1 MRVLSRVVVG
11 WMWSGILVV
20 TGIAE
25 VVAADPK
32 PLSLNMRQRIEIP
45 VEAKSGAAT
54 EPTALGAAA
63 PVKRYHTITTP
74 TEWDSKQTAVV
85 ICDMWDK
92 HWCPNSTARVGEM
105 APRMNEVVKAAR
117 ARGAF
122 IIHCPSDTMDFY
134 KDTPQRKLAQAA
146 PQFDLKRPLERWC
159 RIDLTKEAPL
169 PIDDTDGGCDCD
181 EPVKNYRAWSR
192 QIAAIEIHDGDA
204 ITDNDEAFRL
214 MKSRGITNVIVMGV
228 HTNMCVLGRPFSIR
242 QMVYQGMNVA
252 LMRDMTDTMYN
263 PAMKPFVS
271 HFTGNDL
278 IIEHIEKFWCP
289 TITSADLLGGSTPL
303 APALRGEGPGVRGS
317 STDVKPPKNKA
328 VETEEKTPHPNPLP
342 AKPGRGDKADIGDP
356 TKPFRFKDDKRPH
369 LVVISAE
376 DEYRTEVTLPEFAA
390 KHLGRDF
397 KVSFVFETPS
407 KKYDL
412 PGVEVVNEADVLLI
426 SARRRPLPK
435 AQLDVIRK
443 YVASGKPVVGIRTA
457 SHAFHLMKDQPVGLD
472 AWIEID
478 QEMVGGNYKGHT
490 SNTSKGIVRPLENVK
505 HPILTGVPAG
515 EFTSGGT
522 LYLNT
527 PLDPKT
533 VELMRGRI
541 EGNDKQEPVAWT
553 FDRKDGGRTFYTSL
567 GHLDDFA
574 QPAFQRLLLNGIYW
588 AAGLAVPSGEIKP
601 PNTDQKT
608 SGTTPVPSPP
618 SSGERVRVRG
628 PNGDDALN
636 ADTALSRSSAVASN
650 ERSQSEAGLE
660 NQKAPL
666 TPALSPEDG
675 GEGTK
680 RWRSMPVPGTWEQHA
695 KDNPPLADLA
705 NYDGFAWYLCEVKVP
720 EAWKGRG
727 GYLYVEKIDNAA
739 ECFINGAK
747 VGVSGAMPP
756 KYANGIENMHRYVI
770 PPTAIKP
777 GEVNVVAIRV
787 YDEGGAGGFK
797 GGAPQ
802 LIAGNDAISL
812 EGTWLFRT
820 GDDLKWATTLAES
833 LRDLLPAAD
842 RPAYAAFDRVGP
854 APKVSQFAT
863 VIRREAQ
870 QTPLSPRESMDH
882 FKVPDDLQVDLVLS
896 EPIVSQPLFMNF
908 DERGR
913 LWVMQYLQ
921 YPEPEGLKLLSKDQW
936 WRAVYDKVPEPP
948 PHGVKGRDKITIH
961 EDTDGDGTYDKHK
974 TFVDGLNIATAF
986 VQGRGGVWVLNPPY
1000 LLFYPDKNGD
1010 DVPDGDPE
1018 VHLSGFGIEDTHSV
1032 ISSLR
1037 WGPDGWLYASQGS
1050 TVSASVRV
1058 GNESGV
1064 RSQESA
1070 GKTSLVPSPPS
1081 SGERARVRG
1090 PNGEDASNPDK
1101 SKEKTPHPN
1110 PLPAEPGR
1118 GDKSRATQQ
1127 PTFSQGQ
1134 NIWRYHPEKHVYEIF
1149 SEGGGNAFGVEIDS
1163 SGRVFSGHNGGNTRG
1178 FHYMQGAYLQKGF
1191 GKHGPLGNPYAFG
1204 YFPAMEHH
1212 NVPRFTHQFIIYEG
1226 ADTPLALPAKYRG
1239 KLFGSAA
1246 ILNHVVMSDVE
1257 QVGST
1262 FKTKDIGYAI
1272 ESADTW
1278 FRPVDTKDGPD
1289 GAIYVAD
1296 WYDGQLA
1303 HTANYQGGLD
1313 RDNGRIYRI
1322 KPKQVEGRVLKAN
1335 GQKKTNLGTMS
1346 SAELIGLLDHP
1357 NRWHR
1362 EAARRVLADRKDASV
1377 VPALKQ
1383 KLFASKG
1390 QSAVESLWA
1399 LNLSGGLDEATAL
1412 KAVDH
1417 AEPQVRLWTVRL
1429 LGDSRSLPSDIARR
1443 VASLAL
1449 TEPNIEVR
1457 CQLAATAKRLPPEQ
1471 SRPIIR
1477 SLMTRDEDTTEARQ
1491 PLMIWWAM
1499 EAAISTDLASSSL
1512 PSAGREEEGGRST
1525 NDAPTPNRPPPQ
1537 PSPPRGGSE
1546 EASSLRTPHSALRI
1560 FDDASLWSRPLVQK
1574 EILPRL
1580 MRRFASTGQRADL
1593 AICAQLLKQSPTAE
1607 TTKALMQGFEEAY
1620 AGRSMNNVPP
1630 ELVAALSAAGGGSVS
1645 LKIRQGE
1652 TAAIDE
1658 ALKVIT
1664 DEKAPPGKRAEYAG
1678 LFGEV
1683 KQPKVVGPLL
1693 ETLSKTSDD
1702 GLKAAILSTL
1712 PAYNDDRV
1720 PTEVLKQYSQMNED
1734 IRAVAQ
1740 SLLVSRK
1747 PWSLALVEAV
1757 ERGDIAAKSLPV
1769 ETVRQLTVHRDE
1781 RLASLIAK
1789 HWGSVE
1795 GATTAEMQAQIEKYQ
1810 TILTDPGDPY
1820 PGKKLYMQMCGKC
1833 HTLHATGG
1841 KIGPDLTTYKRD
1853 DVRRMLLNVINPSAE
1868 IREGFETL
1876 IAVLNDGRVVTGFLV
1891 EQDPQSVSLRST
1903 DGQTVTLSR
1912 ADIDELIPQKKSLM
1926 PEGQLKELTEE
1937 QVRNLFA
1944 YLRSTQPLND

>member
-1 MRVLSRVVVG
+1 MRSIARVIAGLVG
-11 WMWSGILVV
+11 CLFVSSAG
-20 TGIAE
+20 G
-25 VVAADPK
+25 VVADAQAADAK
-32 PLSLNMRQRIEIP
+32 PLVLNMRKRVEIP
-45 VEAKSGAAT
+45 VEAKAGVAT
-54 EPTALGAAA
+54 APAENAA
-63 PVKRYHTITTP
+63 PATKRYHTITTP
-74 TEWDSKQTAVV
+74 AEWDSKQTAVV

-92 HWCPNSTARVGEM
+92 HWCPNATARVGEM

-117 ARGAF
+117 SRGAF
-122 IIHCPSDTMDFY
+122 IIHCPSDTMEFY

-146 PQFDLKRPLERWC
+146 PQLELKRQLERWC

-169 PIDDTDGGCDCD
+169 PLDDTDGGCDCD

-204 ITDNDEAFRL
+204 ITDSDEAFRL

-263 PAMKPFVS
+263 PAMRPFVS

-278 IIEHIEKFWCP
+278 IVEHIEKYWCP
-289 TITSADLLGGSTPL
+289 TITSADILSPL

-317 STDVKPPKNKA
+317 SSEVKPSSNQVTA
-328 VETEEKTPHPNPLP
+328 TEEKTPHPNALP
-342 AKPGRGDKADIGDP
+342 TTEAAVPKPGRGDKAEDQDY

-369 LVVISAE
+369 LVIISAE
-376 DEYRTEVTLPEFAA
+376 DEYRTEVTLPDFAA

-397 KVSFVFETPS
+397 KVSFVFETPA

-412 PGVEVVNEADVLLI
+412 PGIEVVNDADVLLI
-426 SARRRPLPK
+426 SARRRPIPK
-435 AQLDVIRK
+435 EQLDVIRK

-457 SHAFHLMKDQPVGLD
+457 SHAFHLRDTQPEGLD
-472 AWIEID
+472 AWVDID
-478 QEMVGGNYKGHT
+478 KELIGGNYQGHT
-490 SNTSKGIVRPLENVK
+490 SNTSKGIVWPLTDVK

-527 PLDPKT
+527 PLDPKAT
-533 VELMRGRI
+533 ELMRGRI
-541 EGNDKQEPVAWT
+541 EGNDKHEPVAWT

-567 GHLDDFA
+567 GHLDDF
-574 QPAFQRLLLNGIYW
+574 QQTAFQRLLLNGIFW
-588 AAGLAVPSGEIKP
+588 AAGKEVPPADKKIGALAPRSPALRGE
-601 PNTDQKT
+601 
-608 SGTTPVPSPP
+608 GR
-618 SSGERVRVRG
+618 GVRG
-628 PNGDDALN
+628 SSVELA
-636 ADTALSRSSAVASN
+636 RSSDKTVTPEEKTPHPNPLPAKPGREDKQDPSAAS
-650 ERSQSEAGLE
+650 
-660 NQKAPL
+660 
-666 TPALSPEDG
+666 
-675 GEGTK
+675 
-680 RWRSMPVPGTWEQHA
+680 WRTLPVPGTWEQHA
-695 KDNPPLADLA
+695 KDLA
-705 NYDGFAWYLCEVKVP
+705 NVDGFAWYRCEVKVP
-720 EAWKGRG
+720 EGWKGRG

-747 VGVSGAMPP
+747 VGVSGGMPP
-756 KYANGIENMHRYVI
+756 KYANGVENMHRYVI
-770 PPTAIKP
+770 PPAAIKP

-787 YDEGGAGGFK
+787 YDESGAGGFK

-802 LIAGNDAISL
+802 IIAGNEAISL
-812 EGTWLFRT
+812 EGPWQFRV
-820 GDDLKWATTLAES
+820 GDDLKWANVGES
-833 LRDLLPAAD
+833 LRDSLPVAE
-842 RPAYAAFDRVGP
+842 RPAYVVFDKIIP

-882 FKVPDDLQVDLVLS
+882 FKVPDDLQVDLVLA

-921 YPEPEGLKLLSKDQW
+921 YPEPEGLKLLSKDQF
-936 WRAVYDKVPEPP
+936 WRAVYDKVPLPP
-948 PHGVKGRDKITIH
+948 PHGVKGKDKITIH
-961 EDTDGDGTYDKHK
+961 EDTDGDGIYDKHK
-974 TFVDGLNIATAF
+974 TFIDGLNIATAF

-1000 LLFYPDKNGD
+1000 LLFYPDKDGD

-1018 VHLSGFGIEDTHSV
+1018 VHLSGFGLEDTHSV

-1037 WGPDGWLYASQGS
+1037 WGPDGWLYAAQGS
-1050 TVSASVRV
+1050 TVSASVKV
-1058 GNESGV
+1058 GPPAPLAPALRGEGLGV
-1064 RSQESA
+1064 RGSSN
-1070 GKTSLVPSPPS
+1070 GVKPSTNQLAAA
-1081 SGERARVRG
+1081 E
-1090 PNGEDASNPDK
+1090 
-1101 SKEKTPHPN
+1101 EKPPHPN
-1110 PLPAEPGR
+1110 PLPAKPGR
-1118 GDKSRATQQ
+1118 GDKAEDNPASAAQ
-1127 PTFSQGQ
+1127 PSTLNSQSVFSQGQ
-1134 NIWRYHPEKHVYEIF
+1134 NIWRYHPDTKRYEIF
-1149 SEGGGNAFGVEIDS
+1149 SEGGGNAFGLEFDS
-1163 SGRVFSGHNGGNTRG
+1163 AGRVFSGHNGGNTRG

-1191 GKHGPLGNPYAFG
+1191 SKHGPLGNPYAFG

-1226 ADTPLALPAKYRG
+1226 ADAPLALPEKYRG

-1322 KPKQVEGRVLKAN
+1322 RPKDKDTLSGGRKSPGSSASAPSDPKA
-1335 GQKKTNLGTMS
+1335 GLTPKTGGLTSPAQKVDLRAMS
-1346 SAELIGLLDHP
+1346 SAELIGLLDHA

-1362 EAARRVLADRKDASV
+1362 EAARRVLADRRDSSV
-1377 VPALKQ
+1377 VPGLKH

-1390 QSAVESLWA
+1390 QAAVESLWA

-1412 KAVDH
+1412 KAIDH
-1417 AEPQVRLWTVRL
+1417 PEPQVRLWTVRL
-1429 LGDSRSLPSDIARR
+1429 LGDTRVLPSDIGIRIAN
-1443 VASLAL
+1443 VAL

-1471 SRPIIR
+1471 SLAIVR
-1477 SLMTRDEDTTEARQ
+1477 SLMMRDEDATDPRQ
-1491 PLMIWWAM
+1491 PLMIWWAV
-1499 EAAISTDLASSSL
+1499 EALCDVITPPKSDDPGA
-1512 PSAGREEEGGRST
+1512 
-1525 NDAPTPNRPPPQ
+1525 APIHGHPVLT
-1537 PSPPRGGSE
+1537 
-1546 EASSLRTPHSALRI
+1546 L
-1560 FDDASLWSRPLVQK
+1560 DDPELWKRPLVQK

-1593 AICAQLLKQSPTAE
+1593 AICARLLKQSPTAD

-1620 AGRSMNNVPP
+1620 AGRSMNNVPS

-1658 ALKVIT
+1658 ALKIIA
-1664 DEKAPPGKRAEYAG
+1664 DEKGPPAKRAEYAT

-1683 KQPKVVGPLL
+1683 KQPKSVPVLL

-1712 PAYNDDRV
+1712 PAYGDDRI
-1720 PTEVLKQYSQMNED
+1720 PAEVLKQYGQMNEE

-1781 RLASLIAK
+1781 RLATLIAK

-1795 GATTAEMQAQIEKYQ
+1795 GATTAEMQAQLEKYQ
-1810 TILTDPGDPY
+1810 SILSGPGDPY
-1820 PGKKLYMQMCGKC
+1820 PGKKLYVQMCGKC

-1868 IREGFETL
+1868 IREGFETRV
-1876 IAVLNDGRVVTGFLV
+1876 AVLNDGRVVTGFLV

-1903 DGQTVTLSR
+1903 DGQTVALAR

-1926 PEGQLKELTEE
+1926 PEGQLKDLTDE

>member
-1 MRVLSRVVVG
+1 MRPSSVVVAG
-11 WMWSGILVV
+11 LVGCLALLETAPSV
-20 TGIAE
+20 LATDA
-25 VVAADPK
+25 K
-32 PLSLNMRQRIEIP
+32 PLLLNMRKRVEIP
-45 VEAKSGAAT
+45 IEAKAGAAV
-54 EPTALGAAA
+54 EPAA
-63 PVKRYHTITTP
+63 VKRYHTITTP
-74 TEWDSKQTAVV
+74 TEWDSKKTAVV

-92 HWCPNSTARVGEM
+92 HWCPQSTERVGEM
-105 APRMNEVVKAAR
+105 APQMNEVVKAAR

-122 IIHCPSDTMDFY
+122 IIHCPSDTMEFY

-146 PQFDLKRPLERWC
+146 PQVETKRPLERWC
-159 RIDLTKEAPL
+159 RIDATHEAPL
-169 PIDDTDGGCDCD
+169 PIDDTDGGCDCA

-204 ITDNDEAFRL
+204 ITDSDEAFRL
-214 MKSRGITNVIVMGV
+214 MKSRSITNVIVMGV

-278 IIEHIEKFWCP
+278 VVEHIEKYWCP
-289 TITSADLLGGSTPL
+289 TITSADLLSPL
-303 APALRGEGPGVRGS
+303 APALVGEGPEVRGS
-317 STDVKPPKNKA
+317 SAEVKPFK
-328 VETEEKTPHPNPLP
+328 
-342 AKPGRGDKADIGDP
+342 
-356 TKPFRFKDDKRPH
+356 FKDDKRPH
-369 LVVISAE
+369 LVIISAE

-412 PGVEVVNEADVLLI
+412 PGIEVVNDADVLLI
-426 SARRRPLPK
+426 SARRRPIPK
-435 AQLDVIRK
+435 EQLDVIRK

-457 SHAFHLMKDQPVGLD
+457 SHAFHARDKQPEGLD
-472 AWIEID
+472 AWVEID
-478 QEMVGGNYKGHT
+478 KELIGGNYQGHT
-490 SNTSKGIVRPLENVK
+490 SNTSKGIIRPLADVK
-505 HPILTGVPAG
+505 HPILTGIEPK

-527 PLDPKT
+527 PLDPKAT
-533 VELMRGRI
+533 ELMRGRI
-541 EGNDKQEPVAWT
+541 EGNDKHEPVAWT

-567 GHLDDFA
+567 GHLDDFH
-574 QPAFQRLLLNGIYW
+574 QPAFQRLLLNGIFW
-588 AAGLAVPSGEIKP
+588 AAGL
-601 PNTDQKT
+601 
-608 SGTTPVPSPP
+608 PVPPADMKTGTILP
-618 SSGERVRVRG
+618 KI
-628 PNGDDALN
+628 PGDEGR
-636 ADTALSRSSAVASN
+636 ADWTVLS
-650 ERSQSEAGLE
+650 
-660 NQKAPL
+660 
-666 TPALSPEDG
+666 
-675 GEGTK
+675 
-680 RWRSMPVPGTWEQHA
+680 VPGMWEAQQ
-695 KDNPPLADLA
+695 KKFA
-705 NYDGFAWYLCEVKVP
+705 NVDGFAWYRCEVKVP

-727 GYLYVEKIDNAA
+727 GYLYVEKVDNAA

-747 VGVSGAMPP
+747 IGVSGAMPP
-756 KYANGIENMHRYVI
+756 KYANGVENMHRYVI

-787 YDEGGAGGFK
+787 FDEGGSGGFK

-802 LIAGNDAISL
+802 LIAGNEAISL
-812 EGTWLFRT
+812 EGNWQFRV
-820 GDDLKWATTLAES
+820 GDDLKWANVDES
-833 LRDLLPAAD
+833 LRDSLPVAE
-842 RPAYAAFDRVGP
+842 RPAYVVFEKLGP

-870 QTPLSPRESMDH
+870 QTALSPRESMDH
-882 FKVPDDLQVDLVLS
+882 FKVPDDLQIDLVLA

-936 WRAVYDKVPEPP
+936 WRAVYDKVPLPP
-948 PHGVKGRDKITIH
+948 PHGDKGKDKITIH
-961 EDTDGDGTYDKHK
+961 EDTDGDGVYDKHK
-974 TFVDGLNIATAF
+974 TFVDGLNIATSF

-1000 LLFYPDKNGD
+1000 LLFFPDKNGD
-1010 DVPDGDPE
+1010 DIPDGDPE
-1018 VHLSGFGIEDTHSV
+1018 VHLSGFGLEDTHSV
-1032 ISSLR
+1032 INSLR
-1037 WGPDGWLYASQGS
+1037 WGPDGWLYAAQGS
-1050 TVSASVRV
+1050 TVSASVRN
-1058 GNESGV
+1058 GPP
-1064 RSQESA
+1064 
-1070 GKTSLVPSPPS
+1070 VPSPPS

-1090 PNGEDASNPDK
+1090 PNDDDASNTK
-1101 SKEKTPHPN
+1101 AKQGEKTLHPN
-1110 PLPAEPGR
+1110 PLPTTEAAVPEPGR
-1118 GDKSRATQQ
+1118 GDKASNTEPNQ
-1127 PTFSQGQ
+1127 PPAVFSQGQ
-1134 NIWRYHPEKHVYEIF
+1134 NIWRYHPDTKRYEIF
-1149 SEGGGNAFGVEIDS
+1149 SEGGGNAFGLEIDS

-1191 GKHGPLGNPYAFG
+1191 GKHGPLGNQYAFG

-1212 NVPRFTHQFIIYEG
+1212 NVPRFTHEFIIYEG
-1226 ADTPLALPAKYRG
+1226 ADAPLALPEKYRG
-1239 KLFGSAA
+1239 KLFGSAS

-1313 RDNGRIYRI
+1313 RDHGRIYRI
-1322 KPKQVEGRVLKAN
+1322 RPKNVWQASRLPDLRTK
-1335 GQKKTNLGTMS
+1335 S
-1346 SAELIGLLDHP
+1346 SIELVALLSHA

-1362 EAARRVLADRKDASV
+1362 EAARRVLADRKDATI

-1383 KLFASKG
+1383 KLFAEKG
-1390 QSAVESLWA
+1390 QTAIESLWA
-1399 LNLSGGLDEATAL
+1399 LYLSGGLDEATAL
-1412 KAVDH
+1412 KAIDH
-1417 AEPQVRLWTVRL
+1417 SEPQVRLWTVRL
-1429 LGDSRSLPSDIARR
+1429 LGDDRRLPSDIAMR
-1443 VASLAL
+1443 VANRAL

-1457 CQLAATAKRLPPEQ
+1457 CQYAASAKRLPPDQ
-1471 SRPIIR
+1471 SLPIIR
-1477 SLMTRDEDTTEARQ
+1477 SLMTRDEDATDPRQ
-1491 PLMIWWAM
+1491 PLMIWWAV
-1499 EAAISTDLASSSL
+1499 EAAVSAELGARIAESGVHNAESKDKTVGSG
-1512 PSAGREEEGGRST
+1512 PSVLGTQYSVFRLF
-1525 NDAPTPNRPPPQ
+1525 NDTA
-1537 PSPPRGGSE
+1537 
-1546 EASSLRTPHSALRI
+1546 
-1560 FDDASLWSRPLVQK
+1560 LWSRPLVQK

-1593 AICAQLLKQSPTAE
+1593 AICARLLKQSPTPEA
-1607 TTKALMQGFEEAY
+1607 TKALMQGFEEAFQ
-1620 AGRSMNNVPP
+1620 GRSLNNVPP
-1630 ELVAALSAAGGGSVS
+1630 DLVAALSAAGGGSLS
-1645 LKIRQGE
+1645 LKIRQQD
-1652 TAAIDE
+1652 ASAVDE
-1658 ALKVIT
+1658 ALKIIA
-1664 DEKAPPGKRAEYAG
+1664 DEKAPSGKRAEYAM

-1683 KQPKVVGPLL
+1683 KQPKSVPVLL
-1693 ETLSKTSDD
+1693 ETLSKTADD

-1712 PAYNDDRV
+1712 PAYGDDRI
-1720 PTEVLKQYSQMNED
+1720 PSEVLKQYSQMTDD

-1757 ERGDIAAKSLPV
+1757 DRGDIGAKTLPV

-1795 GATTAEMQAQIEKYQ
+1795 GATTAEMQAQLEKYQ
-1810 TILTDPGDPY
+1810 TILSGPGDPY
-1820 PGKKLYMQMCGKC
+1820 PGKKLYVQMCGKC

-1876 IAVLNDGRVVTGFLV
+1876 IAVLNDGRVVTGFLL

-1903 DGQTVTLSR
+1903 DGQTVALSR

-1926 PEGQLKELTEE
+1926 PEGQLKDLTDE

>member
-1 MRVLSRVVVG
+1 MRAVSWMMVG
-11 WMWSGILVV
+11 LVASWFIGEAASIEV
-20 TGIAE
+20 RGAE
-25 VVAADPK
+25 TK
-32 PLSLNMRQRIEIP
+32 PITLNMRKRVEIP
-45 VEAKSGAAT
+45 VEARAGTAA
-54 EPTALGAAA
+54 EPVA
-63 PVKRYHTITTP
+63 VKRYHAITTR
-74 TEWDSKQTAVV
+74 TEWDSQQTAVV

-92 HWCPNSTARVGEM
+92 HWCPTSTERVAEM

-117 ARGAF
+117 ARGMF

-134 KDTPQRKLAQAA
+134 KDTPQRKLAQSA
-146 PQFDLKRPLERWC
+146 PQVETKRPLERWC
-159 RIDLTKEAPL
+159 RIDAAHESPL
-169 PIDDTDGGCDCD
+169 PIDDTDGGCDCG

-192 QIAAIEIHDGDA
+192 QIAAIEIHEGDA
-204 ITDNDEAFRL
+204 ITDSDEAFRL
-214 MKSRGITNVIVMGV
+214 MKGRGITNVIVMGV

-278 IIEHIEKFWCP
+278 VVEHIEKYWCP
-289 TITSADLLGGSTPL
+289 TITSADFLGG
-303 APALRGEGPGVRGS
+303 
-317 STDVKPPKNKA
+317 
-328 VETEEKTPHPNPLP
+328 
-342 AKPGRGDKADIGDP
+342 
-356 TKPFRFKDDKRPH
+356 KPFKFKEDKRPH
-369 LVVISAE
+369 LVIISAE
-376 DEYRTEVTLPEFAA
+376 DEYRTEITLPEFAA

-412 PGVEVVNEADVLLI
+412 PGIDVVNDADVLLI
-426 SARRRPLPK
+426 SARRRPIPK

-443 YVASGKPVVGIRTA
+443 YAASGKPIVGIRTA
-457 SHAFHLMKDQPVGLD
+457 SHAFHLRDKQPEGLD
-472 AWIEID
+472 AWVEID
-478 QEMVGGNYKGHT
+478 KELIGGNYQGHT
-490 SNTSKGIVRPLENVK
+490 SNTSKGIIRPLTDVK
-505 HPILTGVPAG
+505 HPILTGIPAG
-515 EFTSGGT
+515 EFPSGGT

-533 VELMRGRI
+533 TELMRGRV
-541 EGNDKQEPVAWT
+541 EGNDKHEPVAWT
-553 FDRKDGGRTFYTSL
+553 FARQDGGRTFYTSL
-567 GHLDDFA
+567 GHLDDFQ
-574 QPAFQRLLLNGIYW
+574 QPAFQRLLLNGIFW
-588 AAGLAVPSGEIKP
+588 AAGLQVPPADMKTGAVLPKFPGDEGR
-601 PNTDQKT
+601 TDWT
-608 SGTTPVPSPP
+608 V
-618 SSGERVRVRG
+618 
-628 PNGDDALN
+628 
-636 ADTALSRSSAVASN
+636 LS
-650 ERSQSEAGLE
+650 
-660 NQKAPL
+660 
-666 TPALSPEDG
+666 
-675 GEGTK
+675 
-680 RWRSMPVPGTWEQHA
+680 VPGTWESQQ
-695 KDNPPLADLA
+695 KGLA
-705 NYDGFAWYLCEVKVP
+705 NVDGFAWYRCEVKVP
-720 EAWKGRG
+720 ETWKGRG
-727 GYLYVEKIDNAA
+727 GYLYVEKVDNAA
-739 ECFINGAK
+739 ECFINGVK
-747 VGVSGAMPP
+747 IGISGAMPP
-756 KYANGIENMHRYVI
+756 KYTNGVENMHRYVI
-770 PPTAIKP
+770 PPAAIKP
-777 GEVNVVAIRV
+777 GDVNVIAIRV
-787 YDEGGAGGFK
+787 FDESGAGGFK

-802 LIAGNDAISL
+802 IIAGNEAISL
-812 EGTWLFRT
+812 EGTWQFRV
-820 GDDLKWATTLAES
+820 GDDAKWAAGKPGFFKDHGLTPFEK
-833 LRDLLPAAD
+833 
-842 RPAYAAFDRVGP
+842 VGP

-882 FKVPDDLQVDLVLS
+882 FKVPDDLQVDLVLA

-936 WRAVYDKVPEPP
+936 WRAVYDKVPLPP
-948 PHGVKGRDKITIH
+948 PHGDKGKDKITIH
-961 EDTDGDGTYDKHK
+961 EDSDGDGVYDKHK

-1000 LLFYPDKNGD
+1000 LLFYPDKNAD

-1032 ISSLR
+1032 INSLR
-1037 WGPDGWLYASQGS
+1037 WGPDGWLYAAQGS
-1050 TVSASVRV
+1050 TVSASVR
-1058 GNESGV
+1058 
-1064 RSQESA
+1064 R
-1070 GKTSLVPSPPS
+1070 P
-1081 SGERARVRG
+1081 
-1090 PNGEDASNPDK
+1090 
-1101 SKEKTPHPN
+1101 
-1110 PLPAEPGR
+1110 
-1118 GDKSRATQQ
+1118 GDKNAV
-1127 PTFSQGQ
+1127 FSQGQ
-1134 NIWRYHPEKHVYEIF
+1134 NIWRYHPETKRYEIF
-1149 SEGGGNAFGVEIDS
+1149 SEGGGNAFGLEFDS
-1163 SGRVFSGHNGGNTRG
+1163 AGRAFSGHNGGNTRG

-1191 GKHGPLGNPYAFG
+1191 GKHGPLGNQYAFG

-1212 NVPRFTHQFIIYEG
+1212 NVPRFTHEFIIYEG
-1226 ADTPLALPAKYRG
+1226 ADAPLALPEKYRG

-1322 KPKQVEGRVLKAN
+1322 RPKESLSGGRKSP
-1335 GQKKTNLGTMS
+1335 GS
-1346 SAELIGLLDHP
+1346 SASASSNQGTGGLTPPAQKADLKKLTSQQLVALLSHA

-1362 EAARRVLADRKDASV
+1362 EAARRVLADRKDATI
-1377 VPALKQ
+1377 VPVLKE
-1383 KLFASKG
+1383 KLFAEKG
-1390 QSAVESLWA
+1390 QTATESLWA
-1399 LNLSGGLDEATAL
+1399 LHLSGGLDDATAL
-1412 KAVDH
+1412 KAIDH
-1417 AEPQVRLWTVRL
+1417 SEPQVRLWTVRL
-1429 LGDSRSLPSDIARR
+1429 LGDDRRLPSDIAIR
-1443 VASLAL
+1443 VANRAL

-1457 CQLAATAKRLPPEQ
+1457 CQYAATAKRLPPDQ
-1471 SRPIIR
+1471 SLPIVR
-1477 SLMTRDEDTTEARQ
+1477 SLMTRDEDATDPRQ
-1491 PLMIWWAM
+1491 PLMIWWAV
-1499 EAAISTDLASSSL
+1499 EAVVSAELGARNSEPKDKSTA
-1512 PSAGREEEGGRST
+1512 PSVLST
-1525 NDAPTPNRPPPQ
+1525 Q
-1537 PSPPRGGSE
+1537 YSVLG
-1546 EASSLRTPHSALRI
+1546 LL
-1560 FDDASLWSRPLVQK
+1560 DDPALWSRPLVQK

-1593 AICAQLLKQSPTAE
+1593 AICARLLKQSPTAE
-1607 TTKALMQGFEEAY
+1607 TTKALMQGFEEAFQ
-1620 AGRSMNNVPP
+1620 GRSLNNVPAD
-1630 ELVAALSAAGGGSVS
+1630 LVAALSAAGGGSLS
-1645 LKIRQGE
+1645 LKIRQQD
-1652 TAAIDE
+1652 AAAVDE
-1658 ALKVIT
+1658 ALKIIA
-1664 DEKAPPGKRAEYAG
+1664 DEKAPSGKRTEYAT

-1683 KQPKVVGPLL
+1683 KQPKSVPVLL

-1712 PAYNDDRV
+1712 PAYGDDRI
-1720 PTEVLKQYSQMNED
+1720 PNEVLKQYGQMNED
-1734 IRAVAQ
+1734 VRAVAQ

-1757 ERGDIAAKSLPV
+1757 DRGDIGAKSLPV

-1795 GATTAEMQAQIEKYQ
+1795 GATTAEMQAQLEKYQ
-1810 TILTDPGDPY
+1810 TILSGPGDPY
-1820 PGKKLYMQMCGKC
+1820 PGKKLYVQMCGKC

-1876 IAVLNDGRVVTGFLV
+1876 VAVLNDGRVVTGFLV

-1903 DGQTVTLSR
+1903 DGQTVALSR

-1926 PEGQLKELTEE
+1926 PEGQLKDLTDE

>member
-1 MRVLSRVVVG
+1 MRGLS
-11 WMWSGILVV
+11 LVV
-20 TGIAE
+20 TGWMLSGMWLAASPE
-25 VVAADPK
+25 VSAADAK
-32 PLSLNMRQRIEIP
+32 PLSLNMRKRVEIP
-45 VEAKSGAAT
+45 PEAKVVTGT
-54 EPTALGAAA
+54 DA
-63 PVKRYHTITTP
+63 PSTKRYHTITTP

-92 HWCPNSTARVGEM
+92 HWCPNSTARVAEM

-117 ARGAF
+117 SRGAF
-122 IIHCPSDTMDFY
+122 IIHCPSDTMEFY

-146 PQFDLKRPLERWC
+146 PQVDVKKPLERWC

-192 QIAAIEIHDGDA
+192 QIATIEIHEGDA
-204 ITDNDEAFRL
+204 ITDSDEAFRL

-278 IIEHIEKFWCP
+278 VVEHIEKFWCP

-303 APALRGEGPGVRGS
+303 APALRGEGPGLRGS
-317 STDVKPPKNKA
+317 SNDA
-328 VETEEKTPHPNPLP
+328 
-342 AKPGRGDKADIGDP
+342 
-356 TKPFRFKDDKRPH
+356 KPFRFKDDKRPH
-369 LVVISAE
+369 LVIISAE
-376 DEYRTEVTLPEFAA
+376 DEYKTEVTLPEFAA

-412 PGVEVVNEADVLLI
+412 PGIEVVNEADVLLI

-435 AQLDVIRK
+435 AQLDVIRQ

-457 SHAFHLMKDQPVGLD
+457 SHAFHLMKDQPEGLD
-472 AWIEID
+472 AWVEID

-505 HPILTGVPAG
+505 HPILTGVPVG

-541 EGNDKQEPVAWT
+541 EGNDKHEPVAWT

-588 AAGLAVPSGEIKP
+588 AAGLAVPPADMKLSSSSLPSAGRAGAGGRSTKDDTIAKNTPPQPSPSRGGSEDKP
-601 PNTDQKT
+601 PKKEPLILTL
-608 SGTTPVPSPP
+608 SPP
-618 SSGERVRVRG
+618 SR
-628 PNGDDALN
+628 
-636 ADTALSRSSAVASN
+636 
-650 ERSQSEAGLE
+650 
-660 NQKAPL
+660 
-666 TPALSPEDG
+666 
-675 GEGTK
+675 GEGTGTEPQSV
-680 RWRSMPVPGTWEQHA
+680 WRSLPVPGTWEQHA
-695 KDNPPLADLA
+695 KDKPPLADLA
-705 NYDGFAWYLCEVKVP
+705 NYDGFAWYRCEVKVP

-739 ECFINGAK
+739 ECFLNGVK
-747 VGVSGAMPP
+747 IGISGAMPP
-756 KYANGIENMHRYVI
+756 KYANGVENMHRYVI
-770 PPTAIKP
+770 PPTAWKP

-787 YDEGGAGGFK
+787 FDAEGSGGFK
-797 GGAPQ
+797 AAAPQ
-802 LIAGNDAISL
+802 LIAGNEAVSL
-812 EGTWLFRT
+812 EGTWQFRV
-820 GDDLKWATTLAES
+820 GDDLKWATVGES
-833 LRDLLPAAD
+833 LRDLLPVAE
-842 RPAYAAFDRVGP
+842 RPAYVVFEKLGP

-870 QTPLSPRESMDH
+870 QEALTPQQSMDL
-882 FKVPDDLQVDLVLS
+882 FKVPDDLQVDLVLA

-948 PHGVKGRDKITIH
+948 PHGVKGKDKITIH

-1010 DVPDGDPE
+1010 DIPDGDPE

-1037 WGPDGWLYASQGS
+1037 WGPDGWLYAAQGS

-1058 GNESGV
+1058 GPP
-1064 RSQESA
+1064 
-1070 GKTSLVPSPPS
+1070 VPSPPS
-1081 SGERARVRG
+1081 SGERVSVRG
-1090 PNGEDASNPDK
+1090 PNGDSVVTT
-1101 SKEKTPHPN
+1101 EKTPHPN

-1118 GDKSRATQQ
+1118 GDKSLASDPQ
-1127 PTFSQGQ
+1127 PSTLNPQPVFSQGQ
-1134 NIWRYHPEKHVYEIF
+1134 NIWRYHPETKRYEIF
-1149 SEGGGNAFGVEIDS
+1149 SEGGGNAFGLEIDS
-1163 SGRVFSGHNGGNTRG
+1163 AGRAFSGHNGGNTRG

-1191 GKHGPLGNPYAFG
+1191 TKHGPLGNPYAFG

-1212 NVPRFTHQFIIYEG
+1212 NVPRFTHEFIIYEG
-1226 ADTPLALPAKYRG
+1226 ADAPLALPEKYRG

-1257 QVGST
+1257 RVGST

-1313 RDNGRIYRI
+1313 RDHGRIYRI
-1322 KPKQVEGRVLKAN
+1322 RPKQVDGRGAKVES
-1335 GQKKTNLGTMS
+1335 QKKTDLGKLTS
-1346 SAELIGLLDHP
+1346 SQLVGLLSHA

-1362 EAARRVLADRKDASV
+1362 EAARRVLADRRDATI

-1383 KLFASKG
+1383 KLFAEQG
-1390 QSAVESLWA
+1390 QTATESLWA
-1399 LNLSGGLDEATAL
+1399 LYLSGGLDEATAL
-1412 KAVDH
+1412 KAIDH
-1417 AEPQVRLWTVRL
+1417 AEPQVRLWAVRL
-1429 LGDSRSLPSDIARR
+1429 LGDERRLPSDIAIR
-1443 VASLAL
+1443 VANLAL

-1471 SRPIIR
+1471 SLPIIR
-1477 SLMTRDEDTTEARQ
+1477 SLMTRDEDATDPRQ
-1491 PLMIWWAM
+1491 PLMIWWAV
-1499 EAAISTDLASSSL
+1499 EAAVSAELISSSL
-1512 PSAGREEEGGRST
+1512 PSAGRAGEGSRSA
-1525 NDAPTPNRPPPQ
+1525 NDATTPKNTPPQ
-1537 PSPPRGGSE
+1537 PSPSRGGSE
-1546 EASSLRTPHSALRI
+1546 ESSALRI
-1560 FDDASLWSRPLVQK
+1560 FDDPELWKRPLVQK

-1593 AICAQLLKQSPTAE
+1593 AICARLLKQSPTPE
-1607 TTKALMQGFEEAY
+1607 TTKALMQGFEEAFQ
-1620 AGRSMNNVPP
+1620 GRSLNNVPAD
-1630 ELVAALSAAGGGSVS
+1630 LVAALSAAGGGSLS
-1645 LKIRQGE
+1645 LKIRQQD
-1652 TAAIDE
+1652 ASAVDE
-1658 ALKVIT
+1658 ALKIIA
-1664 DEKAPPGKRAEYAG
+1664 DEKAPSGKRAEYAT

-1683 KQPKVVGPLL
+1683 KQPKSVPVLL
-1693 ETLSKTSDD
+1693 ETLSKTADD
-1702 GLKAAILSTL
+1702 GLKAAILATL
-1712 PAYNDDRV
+1712 PAYGDDRIAQ
-1720 PTEVLKQYSQMNED
+1720 EVLKQYGQMNDD

-1810 TILTDPGDPY
+1810 TILSGPGDPY

-1903 DGQTVTLSR
+1903 DGQTVALSR

-1926 PEGQLKELTEE
+1926 PEGQLKDLTEE

>member
-1 MRVLSRVVVG
+1 MRPS
-11 WMWSGILVV
+11 SF
-20 TGIAE
+20 
-25 VVAADPK
+25 VVAGLVGCLAVLETVPSVLAADAK
-32 PLSLNMRQRIEIP
+32 PLSLNLRKRVEIP
-45 VEAKSGAAT
+45 PDAKVVTGT
-54 EPTALGAAA
+54 DA
-63 PVKRYHTITTP
+63 PSTKRYHTITTP

-92 HWCPNSTARVGEM
+92 HWCPTSTERVAEM

-146 PQFDLKRPLERWC
+146 PLVETKRPLERWC
-159 RIDLTKEAPL
+159 RIDATHEAPL
-169 PIDDTDGGCDCD
+169 PIDDTDGGCDCG

-192 QIAAIEIHDGDA
+192 QIATIEIHEGDA
-204 ITDNDEAFRL
+204 ITDSDEAFRL

-263 PAMKPFVS
+263 PAMKPFAS

-278 IIEHIEKFWCP
+278 VVEHIEKFWCP
-289 TITSADLLGGSTPL
+289 TITSADFLGG
-303 APALRGEGPGVRGS
+303 
-317 STDVKPPKNKA
+317 
-328 VETEEKTPHPNPLP
+328 
-342 AKPGRGDKADIGDP
+342 
-356 TKPFRFKDDKRPH
+356 KPFTFAKDKRPH
-369 LVVISAE
+369 LVIISAE
-376 DEYRTEVTLPEFAA
+376 DEYKTEITLPEFAA

-412 PGVEVVNEADVLLI
+412 PGIEVVNDADVLLI
-426 SARRRPLPK
+426 SARRRPIPK
-435 AQLDVIRK
+435 AQLDVVRK
-443 YVASGKPVVGIRTA
+443 YVAAGKPVVGIRTA
-457 SHAFHLMKDQPVGLD
+457 SHAFHARDKQPEGLD
-472 AWIEID
+472 AWVEID
-478 QEMVGGNYKGHT
+478 KELIGGNYQGHT
-490 SNTSKGIVRPLENVK
+490 SNTSKGIIRPLADVK
-505 HPILTGVPAG
+505 HPILTGIPAG
-515 EFTSGGT
+515 EFPSGGT

-527 PLDPKT
+527 PLDPKAT
-533 VELMRGRI
+533 ELMRGRI
-541 EGNDKQEPVAWT
+541 EGNDKHEPVAWT

-567 GHLDDFA
+567 GHLDDFQ
-574 QPAFQRLLLNGIYW
+574 QPAFQRLLLNGIFW
-588 AAGLAVPSGEIKP
+588 AAGKEVPSGELGARSAE
-601 PNTDQKT
+601 QKT
-608 SGTTPVPSPP
+608 SAADPSLRTPRS
-618 SSGERVRVRG
+618 EFR
-628 PNGDDALN
+628 AL
-636 ADTALSRSSAVASN
+636 
-650 ERSQSEAGLE
+650 
-660 NQKAPL
+660 
-666 TPALSPEDG
+666 
-675 GEGTK
+675 
-680 RWRSMPVPGTWEQHA
+680 PVPGTWEQHS
-695 KDNPPLADLA
+695 KDLA
-705 NYDGFAWYLCEVKVP
+705 NVDGFAWYRCEVKVP

-727 GYLYVEKIDNAA
+727 GYLYVEKVDNAA
-739 ECFINGAK
+739 ECFINGVK
-747 VGVSGAMPP
+747 VGISGAMPP

-787 YDEGGAGGFK
+787 FDEGGAGGFK

-802 LIAGNDAISL
+802 IIAGNEAISL
-812 EGTWLFRT
+812 EGQWQFRV
-820 GDDLKWATTLAES
+820 GDDLVWANAKPGFFA
-833 LRDLLPAAD
+833 DDGLLP
-842 RPAYAAFDRVGP
+842 FEKLGP

-870 QTPLSPRESMDH
+870 QTALSPRESMDH
-882 FKVPDDLQVDLVLS
+882 FKVPDDLQVDLVLA

-936 WRAVYDKVPEPP
+936 WRAVYDKVPLPP
-948 PHGVKGRDKITIH
+948 PHGDKGKDKITIH
-961 EDTDGDGTYDKHK
+961 EDTDGDGIYDKHK
-974 TFVDGLNIATAF
+974 TFVDGLNIATSF

-1018 VHLSGFGIEDTHSV
+1018 VHLSGFGLEDTHSV
-1032 ISSLR
+1032 INSLR
-1037 WGPDGWLYASQGS
+1037 WGPDGWLYAAQGS
-1050 TVSASVRV
+1050 TVSASVKAGQASAERGARNAEQK
-1058 GNESGV
+1058 GNTGLPASYG
-1064 RSQESA
+1064 SA
-1070 GKTSLVPSPPS
+1070 LRAPS
-1081 SGERARVRG
+1081 SE
-1090 PNGEDASNPDK
+1090 
-1101 SKEKTPHPN
+1101 
-1110 PLPAEPGR
+1110 LPPV
-1118 GDKSRATQQ
+1118 
-1127 PTFSQGQ
+1127 FSQGQ
-1134 NIWRYHPEKHVYEIF
+1134 NIWRYHPETKRYEIF
-1149 SEGGGNAFGVEIDS
+1149 SEGGGNAFGLEIDS
-1163 SGRVFSGHNGGNTRG
+1163 AGRAFSGHNGGNTRG

-1191 GKHGPLGNPYAFG
+1191 TKHGPLGNPYAFG

-1212 NVPRFTHQFIIYEG
+1212 NVPRFTHEFVIYEG
-1226 ADTPLALPAKYRG
+1226 ADAPLALPEKYRG

-1246 ILNHVVMSDVE
+1246 ILNHVVISDVE
-1257 QVGST
+1257 RVGST

-1313 RDNGRIYRI
+1313 RDHGRIYRI
-1322 KPKQVEGRVLKAN
+1322 RPKGDLAFLRSGGRKPPESANNKTGTSEAATRGLTPPAPKADLRKLTSP
-1335 GQKKTNLGTMS
+1335 QLV
-1346 SAELIGLLDHP
+1346 ALLSHA

-1362 EAARRVLADRKDASV
+1362 EAARRVLADRKDASI

-1383 KLFASKG
+1383 KLFAEKG
-1390 QSAVESLWA
+1390 QTATESLWA
-1399 LNLSGGLDEATAL
+1399 LHLSGGLDEATAL
-1412 KAVDH
+1412 KAIDH
-1417 AEPQVRLWTVRL
+1417 PEPQVRLWTVRL
-1429 LGDSRSLPSDIARR
+1429 LGDDRRLPSDIAIR
-1443 VASLAL
+1443 VANRAL

-1457 CQLAATAKRLPPEQ
+1457 CQYAATARRLPADQ
-1471 SRPIIR
+1471 SLPIVR
-1477 SLMTRDEDTTEARQ
+1477 SLMTRDEDATDPRQ
-1491 PLMIWWAM
+1491 PLMIWWAV
-1499 EAAISTDLASSSL
+1499 EAAV
-1512 PSAGREEEGGRST
+1512 SAELGARSAEQKNT
-1525 NDAPTPNRPPPQ
+1525 TGSDDA
-1537 PSPPRGGSE
+1537 
-1546 EASSLRTPHSALRI
+1546 SLRAPSSALRV
-1560 FDDASLWSRPLVQK
+1560 FDDESLWSRPLVQK

-1580 MRRFASTGQRADL
+1580 MRRFAATGQRADL
-1593 AICAQLLKQSPTAE
+1593 AICAQLLNQSRTPE
-1607 TTKALMQGFEEAY
+1607 TTKALMQGFEEAFQ
-1620 AGRSMNNVPP
+1620 GRSLNNVPAD
-1630 ELVAALSAAGGGSVS
+1630 LVAALSAAGGGSLS
-1645 LKIRQGE
+1645 LKIRQQD
-1652 TAAIDE
+1652 ASAIEE
-1658 ALKVIT
+1658 ALKIIA
-1664 DEKAPPGKRAEYAG
+1664 DEKAPSGKRAEYAT

-1683 KQPKVVGPLL
+1683 KQPKSVPVLL

-1712 PAYNDDRV
+1712 PAYGDDRIAN
-1720 PTEVLKQYSQMNED
+1720 EVLKQYGQMTDD

-1740 SLLVSRK
+1740 SLLVARK

-1757 ERGDIAAKSLPV
+1757 DRGDIGAKTLPV

-1789 HWGSVE
+1789 HWGSVD
-1795 GATTAEMQAQIEKYQ
+1795 GATTTEMQAQLEKYQ
-1810 TILTDPGDPY
+1810 TILSGPGDPY
-1820 PGKKLYMQMCGKC
+1820 PGKKLYVQMCGKC

-1926 PEGQLKELTEE
+1926 PEGQLKDLTDD

>member
-1 MRVLSRVVVG
+1 MRSIACLIAGLVG
-11 WMWSGILVV
+11 CLLASDWMDGLAPAW
-20 TGIAE
+20 
-25 VVAADPK
+25 AADAK
-32 PLSLNMRQRIEIP
+32 PLMLNMRKRVEIP
-45 VEAKSGAAT
+45 VEAKAGAAT
-54 EPTALGAAA
+54 A
-63 PVKRYHTITTP
+63 PAENAVAVTKRYHTITTP

-92 HWCPNSTARVGEM
+92 HWCPNATARVGEM
-105 APRMNEVVKAAR
+105 ASRMNEVVKAAR

-146 PQFDLKRPLERWC
+146 PQLELKRPLERWC
-159 RIDLTKEAPL
+159 RIDLTYEGPL
-169 PIDDTDGGCDCD
+169 PIDDTDGGCDCA

-278 IIEHIEKFWCP
+278 VVEHIEKFWCP
-289 TITSADLLGGSTPL
+289 TITSVEILAPL
-303 APALRGEGPGVRGS
+303 APALGGEGPGVRGS
-317 STDVKPPKNKA
+317 SGEVKPF
-328 VETEEKTPHPNPLP
+328 H
-342 AKPGRGDKADIGDP
+342 
-356 TKPFRFKDDKRPH
+356 FKDDQRPH
-369 LVVISAE
+369 LVIISAE

-412 PGVEVVNEADVLLI
+412 PGIEVVNDADVLLI
-426 SARRRPLPK
+426 SARRRPIPK
-435 AQLDVIRK
+435 EQLDVIRK

-457 SHAFHLMKDQPVGLD
+457 SHAFHLRDKQPEGLD
-472 AWIEID
+472 AWIDID
-478 QEMVGGNYKGHT
+478 KELIGGNYQGHT
-490 SNTSKGIVRPLENVK
+490 SNTSKGIIRPLENVK

-515 EFTSGGT
+515 EFPSGGT

-527 PLDPKT
+527 PLDPKAT
-533 VELMRGRI
+533 ELMRGRI
-541 EGNDKQEPVAWT
+541 EGNDKHEPVAWT

-567 GHLDDFA
+567 GHLDDFQ
-574 QPAFQRLLLNGIYW
+574 QPAFQRLLLNGIFW
-588 AAGLAVPSGEIKP
+588 AAGLSVPRADMKTGAILPKFPGDEGR
-601 PNTDQKT
+601 TDWT
-608 SGTTPVPSPP
+608 F
-618 SSGERVRVRG
+618 
-628 PNGDDALN
+628 
-636 ADTALSRSSAVASN
+636 LS
-650 ERSQSEAGLE
+650 
-660 NQKAPL
+660 
-666 TPALSPEDG
+666 
-675 GEGTK
+675 
-680 RWRSMPVPGTWEQHA
+680 VPGTWESQHKNFA
-695 KDNPPLADLA
+695 K
-705 NYDGFAWYLCEVKVP
+705 YDGFAWYRCEVNVP

-727 GYLYVEKIDNAA
+727 GYLYVEKVDNAA

-756 KYANGIENMHRYVI
+756 KYANGVENMHRYVV

-787 YDEGGAGGFK
+787 YNEGGAGGFK

-802 LIAGNDAISL
+802 IIAGNEAISL
-812 EGTWLFRT
+812 EGTWQFRV
-820 GDDLKWATTLAES
+820 GDDLKWATEPAGFFK
-833 LRDLLPAAD
+833 DDGMLP
-842 RPAYAAFDRVGP
+842 FEKLGP

-882 FKVPDDLQVDLVLS
+882 FKVPDDLQVDLVLA

-936 WRAVYDKVPEPP
+936 WRAVYDKVPLPP
-948 PHGVKGRDKITIH
+948 PHGVKGKDKITIH
-961 EDTDGDGTYDKHK
+961 EDTDGDGVYDKHK
-974 TFVDGLNIATAF
+974 TFVDGLNIATSF

-1018 VHLSGFGIEDTHSV
+1018 VHLSGFGLEDTHSV

-1037 WGPDGWLYASQGS
+1037 WGPDGWLYAAQGS

-1058 GNESGV
+1058 GQGTRAEGQATEKKDETSSV
-1064 RSQESA
+1064 PRPSA
-1070 GKTSLVPSPPS
+1070 LAPQPSP
-1081 SGERARVRG
+1081 V
-1090 PNGEDASNPDK
+1090 
-1101 SKEKTPHPN
+1101 
-1110 PLPAEPGR
+1110 
-1118 GDKSRATQQ
+1118 
-1127 PTFSQGQ
+1127 FSQGQ
-1134 NIWRYHPEKHVYEIF
+1134 NIWRYHPDTKRYEIF
-1149 SEGGGNAFGVEIDS
+1149 SEGGGNAFGLEFDS
-1163 SGRVFSGHNGGNTRG
+1163 AGRAFSGHNGGNTRG

-1226 ADTPLALPAKYRG
+1226 ADAPLALPEKYRG

-1246 ILNHVVMSDVE
+1246 ILNHVVMSEVE

-1322 KPKQVEGRVLKAN
+1322 RPKDKDTLSGGRKSPGSSASAVSDSKTGLTPKTRGLTSPA
-1335 GQKKTNLGTMS
+1335 QKGDLRKVDLGAMS
-1346 SAELIGLLDHP
+1346 SVELVGLLDHA

-1362 EAARRVLADRKDASV
+1362 EAARRVLADRRDESV
-1377 VPALKQ
+1377 VPSLKQ
-1383 KLFASKG
+1383 KLFATKG
-1390 QSAVESLWA
+1390 QVAVESLWA

-1412 KAVDH
+1412 KAIDH
-1417 AEPQVRLWTVRL
+1417 TEPQVRLWTVRL
-1429 LGDSRSLPSDIARR
+1429 LGDARSLPSDIARR

-1471 SRPIIR
+1471 SLPIIR
-1477 SLMTRDEDTTEARQ
+1477 SLMTRDEDATEARQ
-1491 PLMIWWAM
+1491 PLMVWWAL
-1499 EAAISTDLASSSL
+1499 EAAISAELTSSSL
-1512 PSAGREEEGGRST
+1512 PSAGRAGAGGRVT
-1525 NDAPTPNRPPPQ
+1525 KDAPTSSSPPPQ
-1537 PSPPRGGSE
+1537 PSPSRGGSE
-1546 EASSLRTPHSALRI
+1546 EKASRVPQASLAI
-1560 FDDASLWSRPLVQK
+1560 FDELELWKRPLVSK

-1593 AICAQLLKQSPTAE
+1593 AVCARLLKQSPSADA
-1607 TTKALMQGFEEAY
+1607 TKALMQGFEEAY

-1645 LKIRQGE
+1645 LKIRQGD

-1658 ALKVIT
+1658 ALKVIA
-1664 DEKAPPGKRAEYAG
+1664 DEKGPSGKRAEYAT

-1683 KQPKVVGPLL
+1683 KQPQVVGPLL
-1693 ETLSKTSDD
+1693 EALAKTADD

-1712 PAYNDDRV
+1712 PAYGDDRI
-1720 PTEVLKQYSQMNED
+1720 PSEVLKQYSQMTDD

-1769 ETVRQLTVHRDE
+1769 ETIRQLTVHRDE
-1781 RLASLIAK
+1781 RLAALIAK

-1795 GATTAEMQAQIEKYQ
+1795 GATTAEMQAQLEKYQ
-1810 TILTDPGDPY
+1810 TILSGPGDPY
-1820 PGKKLYMQMCGKC
+1820 PGKKLYVQMCGKC

-1903 DGQTVTLSR
+1903 DGQTVALAR

-1926 PEGQLKELTEE
+1926 PEGQLKDLTDE

>member
-1 MRVLSRVVVG
+1 M
-11 WMWSGILVV
+11 
-20 TGIAE
+20 
-25 VVAADPK
+25 P
-32 PLSLNMRQRIEIP
+32 
-45 VEAKSGAAT
+45 
-54 EPTALGAAA
+54 
-63 PVKRYHTITTP
+63 
-74 TEWDSKQTAVV
+74 
-85 ICDMWDK
+85 
-92 HWCPNSTARVGEM
+92 
-105 APRMNEVVKAAR
+105 
-117 ARGAF
+117 
-122 IIHCPSDTMDFY
+122 
-134 KDTPQRKLAQAA
+134 
-146 PQFDLKRPLERWC
+146 
-159 RIDLTKEAPL
+159 
-169 PIDDTDGGCDCD
+169 
-181 EPVKNYRAWSR
+181 
-192 QIAAIEIHDGDA
+192 
-204 ITDNDEAFRL
+204 
-214 MKSRGITNVIVMGV
+214 
-228 HTNMCVLGRPFSIR
+228 
-242 QMVYQGMNVA
+242 
-252 LMRDMTDTMYN
+252 
-263 PAMKPFVS
+263 
-271 HFTGNDL
+271 
-278 IIEHIEKFWCP
+278 
-289 TITSADLLGGSTPL
+289 
-303 APALRGEGPGVRGS
+303 
-317 STDVKPPKNKA
+317 
-328 VETEEKTPHPNPLP
+328 
-342 AKPGRGDKADIGDP
+342 KPGRGDKAEPQDY
-356 TKPFRFKDDKRPH
+356 TKPFRFKDDQRPH
-369 LVVISAE
+369 LVIICAE
-376 DEYRTEVTLPEFAA
+376 DEYRTEVTLPEFAV

-412 PGVEVVNEADVLLI
+412 PGIEVVNDADVLLV
-426 SARRRPLPK
+426 SARRRPIPK
-435 AQLDVIRK
+435 EQLDVIRK
-443 YVASGKPVVGIRTA
+443 YVAAGKPVVGIRTA
-457 SHAFHLMKDQPVGLD
+457 SHAFHLRDKQPEGLD
-472 AWIEID
+472 AWVDID
-478 QEMVGGNYKGHT
+478 KELIGGNYQGHT
-490 SNTSKGIVRPLENVK
+490 SNTSKGIIRPLENVK
-505 HPILTGVPAG
+505 HSILTGVPAG

-527 PLDPKT
+527 PLDPKAT
-533 VELMRGRI
+533 ELMRGRI
-541 EGNDKQEPVAWT
+541 EGNDKHEPVAWT

-567 GHLDDFA
+567 GHLDDFQ
-574 QPAFQRLLLNGIYW
+574 QPAFQRLLLNGIFW
-588 AAGLAVPSGEIKP
+588 AAGKEVPPADKKIGAIMP
-601 PNTDQKT
+601 RFP
-608 SGTTPVPSPP
+608 
-618 SSGERVRVRG
+618 
-628 PNGDDALN
+628 GDEGR
-636 ADTALSRSSAVASN
+636 ADWMTLS
-650 ERSQSEAGLE
+650 
-660 NQKAPL
+660 
-666 TPALSPEDG
+666 
-675 GEGTK
+675 
-680 RWRSMPVPGTWEQHA
+680 VPGTWESQH
-695 KDNPPLADLA
+695 KNFA
-705 NYDGFAWYLCEVKVP
+705 NIDGFAWYRCEVKVP

-727 GYLYVEKIDNAA
+727 GYLYVEKVDNAA

-756 KYANGIENMHRYVI
+756 KYANGVENMHRYVI

-797 GGAPQ
+797 GGGPQ
-802 LIAGNDAISL
+802 IIAGNEAISL
-812 EGTWLFRT
+812 EGTWQFRF
-820 GDDLKWATTLAES
+820 GDDLKWADEKPGCFK
-833 LRDLLPAAD
+833 DDGLLP
-842 RPAYAAFDRVGP
+842 FEKLGP

-882 FKVPDDLQVDLVLS
+882 FKVPDDLQVDLVLA

-936 WRAVYDKVPEPP
+936 WRAVYDKVPLPP
-948 PHGVKGRDKITIH
+948 PHGDKGKDKITIH
-961 EDTDGDGTYDKHK
+961 EDTDGDGVYDKHK
-974 TFVDGLNIATAF
+974 TFVDGLNIATSF

-1000 LLFYPDKNGD
+1000 LLFYADKNGD

-1018 VHLSGFGIEDTHSV
+1018 VHLSGFGLEDTHSV

-1037 WGPDGWLYASQGS
+1037 WGPDGWLYAAQGS
-1050 TVSASVRV
+1050 TVSASVRQGRV
-1058 GNESGV
+1058 TNDESRVPEKKPNDTASGT
-1064 RSQESA
+1064 RHS
-1070 GKTSLVPSPPS
+1070 SL
-1081 SGERARVRG
+1081 
-1090 PNGEDASNPDK
+1090 D
-1101 SKEKTPHPN
+1101 T
-1110 PLPAEPGR
+1110 
-1118 GDKSRATQQ
+1118 Q

-1134 NIWRYHPEKHVYEIF
+1134 NIWRYHPDTKRYEIF

-1191 GKHGPLGNPYAFG
+1191 SKHGPLGNPYAFG

-1226 ADTPLALPAKYRG
+1226 ADAPLALPEKYRG

-1246 ILNHVVMSDVE
+1246 ILNHVVMSEVE

-1313 RDNGRIYRI
+1313 RDNGRVYRI
-1322 KPKQVEGRVLKAN
+1322 RPKESLSGGRKSPGSAASATSDPKTGLTPKSGGLTSPA
-1335 GQKKTNLGTMS
+1335 QKGDLRKVDLRAMS
-1346 SAELIGLLDHP
+1346 SVELVGLLDHA

-1362 EAARRVLADRKDASV
+1362 EAARRLLADRRDASV

-1383 KLFASKG
+1383 KLFATKG
-1390 QSAVESLWA
+1390 QAAVESLWA

-1412 KAVDH
+1412 KAIDH
-1417 AEPQVRLWTVRL
+1417 SEPQVRLWTVRL
-1429 LGDSRSLPSDIARR
+1429 LGDARSLPSDIVRR

-1471 SRPIIR
+1471 TLPIIR
-1477 SLMTRDEDTTEARQ
+1477 SLMTRDEDATEARQ
-1491 PLMIWWAM
+1491 PLMVWWAL
-1499 EAAISTDLASSSL
+1499 EAAVGYASPLPVPAAASTENANNLGRASETL
-1512 PSAGREEEGGRST
+1512 T
-1525 NDAPTPNRPPPQ
+1525 
-1537 PSPPRGGSE
+1537 
-1546 EASSLRTPHSALRI
+1546 LRM
-1560 FDDASLWSRPLVQK
+1560 FDDPALWSRPLVSK

-1593 AICAQLLKQSPTAE
+1593 AVCARLLKQSPTAE

-1645 LKIRQGE
+1645 LKIRQGDA
-1652 TAAIDE
+1652 AAIDE
-1658 ALKVIT
+1658 ALKVIA
-1664 DEKAPPGKRAEYAG
+1664 DEKGPSGKRAEYAT

-1683 KQPKVVGPLL
+1683 KQPQVVGPLL
-1693 ETLSKTSDD
+1693 EALAKTADD
-1702 GLKAAILSTL
+1702 GLKAAILSAL
-1712 PAYNDDRV
+1712 PAYGDDRI
-1720 PTEVLKQYSQMNED
+1720 PSEVLKQYSQMTDD

-1795 GATTAEMQAQIEKYQ
+1795 GATTAEMQAQLEKYQ
-1810 TILTDPGDPY
+1810 TILSGPGDPY
-1820 PGKKLYMQMCGKC
+1820 PGKKLYVQMCGKC

-1853 DVRRMLLNVINPSAE
+1853 DVRRMLHNVINPSAE

-1876 IAVLNDGRVVTGFLV
+1876 VAVLNDGRVVTGFLV

-1903 DGQTVTLSR
+1903 DGQTVALAR

-1926 PEGQLKELTEE
+1926 PEGQLKDLTDE